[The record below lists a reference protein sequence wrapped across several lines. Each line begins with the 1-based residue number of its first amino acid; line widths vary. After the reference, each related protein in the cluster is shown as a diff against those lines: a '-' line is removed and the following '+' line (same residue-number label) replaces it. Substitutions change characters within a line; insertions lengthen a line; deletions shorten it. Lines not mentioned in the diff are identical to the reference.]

1 MIRGLQSKNIP
12 FKYFEMVSNT
22 QLNHFY
28 NILNLYIVTS
38 RIEGGPQAIM
48 ECGITKTPIISTNV
62 GMATKILAKESIF
75 NMSNYL
81 NAKPNVEVAF
91 KNSEKLIIPH
101 GMDPFIKMFKSL

>member
-1 MIRGLQSKNIP
+1 
-12 FKYFEMVSNT
+12 
-22 QLNHFY
+22 
-28 NILNLYIVTS
+28 
-38 RIEGGPQAIM
+38 
-48 ECGITKTPIISTNV
+48 
-62 GMATKILAKESIF
+62 MATKILAKESIF